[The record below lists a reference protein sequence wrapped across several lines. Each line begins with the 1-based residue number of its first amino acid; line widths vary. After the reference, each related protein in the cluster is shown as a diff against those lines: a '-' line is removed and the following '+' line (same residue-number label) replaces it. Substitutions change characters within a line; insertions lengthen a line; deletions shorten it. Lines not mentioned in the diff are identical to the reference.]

1 MNKVRYIVLAL
12 VESILRIADKLAVDK
27 HFAARIDA
35 AEVNEYII
43 LGLGDLKLA
52 DIEPAGVELRLYVRD
67 LRGGDCL
74 GIIDIGIYRGVVALY
89 LPL

>member
-12 VESILRIADKLAVDK
+12 VKCILRIA
-27 HFAARIDA
+27 AARIDA

-52 DIEPAGVELRLYVRD
+52 DIESAGVELRLYVRD